1 MSHHP
6 QASRLAAGLQVLGLA
21 LSAEQQQK
29 LLAYLDLLAKWNK
42 VDATPP
48 RMPPL
53 PVDVMTA
60 KLPGPGMAR
69 NTMTAA
75 TKAP

>member
-6 QASRLAAGLQVLGLA
+6 QASRLAAGLQVSGLA

-42 VDATPP
+42 V
-48 RMPPL
+48 
-53 PVDVMTA
+53 
-60 KLPGPGMAR
+60 
-69 NTMTAA
+69 
-75 TKAP
+75 